1 MAMSGGDP
9 HARGTWMPIRVQLSR
24 RKGWRMPPDTVKV
37 DRATR
42 WGNPFAPGESAPV
55 GTSAGTLVR
64 DRQHAVQLYRAYA
77 PSDPAL
83 VAAARAQLRGL
94 NLACWCP
101 LPAAGEA
108 DCCHAAVLLEIAN
121 G

>member
-1 MAMSGGDP
+1 
-9 HARGTWMPIRVQLSR
+9 MPRRVQLSR

-37 DRATR
+37 DRSTR
-42 WGNPFAPGESAPV
+42 WGNPFAPGEPAPF
-55 GTSAGTLVR
+55 GARAGTIVR
-64 DRQHAVQLYRAYA
+64 DRRHAVELYRAFA
-77 PSDPAL
+77 IRDATL

-94 NLACWCP
+94 HLACWCP
-101 LPAAGEA
+101 LPEDGAQ